1 MKKWTS
7 NAQWPL
13 YVYRGMYGNG
23 ITSDEHD
30 SRESAQ
36 AICAALR
43 SEGFGGEQK
52 HFPIRTWVEEKQA

>member
-13 YVYRGMYGNG
+13 DVYRGMDGSG
-23 ITSDEHD
+23 VTSDEHD

-43 SEGFGGEQK
+43 SEGFGGERKQ
-52 HFPIRTWVEEKQA
+52 FPLRAWVEEKQE